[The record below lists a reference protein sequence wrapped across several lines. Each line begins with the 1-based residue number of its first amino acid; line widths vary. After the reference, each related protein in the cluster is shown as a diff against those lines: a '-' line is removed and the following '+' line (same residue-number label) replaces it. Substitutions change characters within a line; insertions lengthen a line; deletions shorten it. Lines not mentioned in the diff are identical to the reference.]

1 MPFPFLLSI
10 YRWEVVNMEE
20 VFNLVGNLGFPIAV
34 TLYLLI
40 RIEGKLELLT
50 QSINQLSQ
58 TLTEGKAQQSTT
70 GASMFAPVVTVKVS
84 GLVINKS
91 IMAS

>member
-58 TLTEGKAQQSTT
+58 TLTEGKAQ
-70 GASMFAPVVTVKVS
+70 
-84 GLVINKS
+84 
-91 IMAS
+91 